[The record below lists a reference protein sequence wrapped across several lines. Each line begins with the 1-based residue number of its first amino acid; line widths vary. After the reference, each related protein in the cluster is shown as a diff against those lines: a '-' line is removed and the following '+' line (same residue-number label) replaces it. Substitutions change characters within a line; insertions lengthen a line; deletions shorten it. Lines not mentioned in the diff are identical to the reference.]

1 MVQGTGLPEP
11 EEGWVAFAETL
22 PARLQR
28 LLDGCA
34 RLLGDGD
41 DGAIDGDTS
50 FIFAD
55 FLDEKLRAFFDVRM
69 DDKSEL
75 RPGNW
80 LQAKHGNEKFAW
92 DAARPVAA
100 WALLGALVRHGGDA
114 VGREVRTLC
123 LRAVGRGP
131 AADVG
136 GKPEP
141 PDPRNSDEE
150 EFRRVIYNEELA
162 VDHFEYEPVLRRRV
176 LLGLPAAFTGLR
188 ALWLCGVA
196 VDDDILRAIGGGL
209 PQLGL
214 LSLGGCDGLT
224 DASLGALLR
233 ALPQETSHSSREAA
247 AHPAS
252 PSRVL
257 VSEGRRRTDAAAS
270 FTGAALTHLDVRGSL
285 IGDESLDAIAD
296 FLPGLVDLCAFG
308 CRRLTDRGLAA
319 LSGLT
324 CENLRKLNTVGAYKC
339 TDAALQCLLQS
350 HPTILLYHK
359 PEKFGEGF
367 TE

>member
-1 MVQGTGLPEP
+1 MWAATRCSASFTRSNGPVDPFEL
-11 EEGWVAFAETL
+11 EG
-22 PARLQR
+22 PPP
-28 LLDGCA
+28 
-34 RLLGDGD
+34 
-41 DGAIDGDTS
+41 
-50 FIFAD
+50 
-55 FLDEKLRAFFDVRM
+55 RA
-69 DDKSEL
+69 
-75 RPGNW
+75 
-80 LQAKHGNEKFAW
+80 
-92 DAARPVAA
+92 
-100 WALLGALVRHGGDA
+100 
-114 VGREVRTLC
+114 
-123 LRAVGRGP
+123 
-131 AADVG
+131 
-136 GKPEP
+136 
-141 PDPRNSDEE
+141 
-150 EFRRVIYNEELA
+150 
-162 VDHFEYEPVLRRRV
+162 
-176 LLGLPAAFTGLR
+176 LGLPAAFTGLR

-257 VSEGRRRTDAAAS
+257 ASEGRRRTDAATS